1 MKGENN
7 QMKNS
12 GERTGI
18 SNSRAMGVIV
28 LIALLFVFQ
37 IVTFVLQKV
46 RGAGADV
53 GEGSASESVVGG
65 VPKGAGRFRFNPN
78 TITLDS
84 LVLLGFTPRQAQS
97 VLNYRDKGGVFRR
110 REDFSRLYV
119 VDSAM
124 YHSLKEYIFI
134 PDRNLSGTGNVVAA
148 GPVRK
153 RGDIGTGNGPGV
165 DLVSEKGVSGTGNE
179 VAAGPVRKRG
189 DIGTGNGP
197 GVDLV
202 SEKGVSGTG
211 NAPGNSSGKVPGK
224 VSGKVPGNVSGG
236 SAGDGIYGGK
246 VERNRYVCNLNT
258 ADSAALVG
266 LYGIGGYYA
275 RKILEYRERL
285 GGSFVHKRQL
295 LEIEGLRQETYDRIE
310 NSIVVNPAD
319 VRGFSLLEADRR
331 ALERHPYIGPY
342 AARGIITYIRL
353 KGKSS
358 FSSNLELLEKL
369 VEEHIITENNA
380 LRLREYL
387 LHL

>member
-1 MKGENN
+1 M
-7 QMKNS
+7 
-12 GERTGI
+12 
-18 SNSRAMGVIV
+18 
-28 LIALLFVFQ
+28 
-37 IVTFVLQKV
+37 
-46 RGAGADV
+46 
-53 GEGSASESVVGG
+53 
-65 VPKGAGRFRFNPN
+65 
-78 TITLDS
+78 
-84 LVLLGFTPRQAQS
+84 
-97 VLNYRDKGGVFRR
+97 
-110 REDFSRLYV
+110 
-119 VDSAM
+119 
-124 YHSLKEYIFI
+124 
-134 PDRNLSGTGNVVAA
+134 
-148 GPVRK
+148 
-153 RGDIGTGNGPGV
+153 
-165 DLVSEKGVSGTGNE
+165 
-179 VAAGPVRKRG
+179 
-189 DIGTGNGP
+189 
-197 GVDLV
+197 
-202 SEKGVSGTG
+202 
-211 NAPGNSSGKVPGK
+211 
-224 VSGKVPGNVSGG
+224 
-236 SAGDGIYGGK
+236 GDGIYGGK

-358 FSSNLELLEKL
+358 FRSNLELLEKL

>member
-53 GEGSASESVVGG
+53 VSGVAVGAVVEA
-65 VPKGAGRFRFNPN
+65 VTGAGKEAFPEGPVRFRFNPN

-153 RGDIGTGNGPGV
+153 RGDIGTGNGPG
-165 DLVSEKGVSGTGNE
+165 G
-179 VAAGPVRKRG
+179 
-189 DIGTGNGP
+189 
-197 GVDLV
+197 DLV

-224 VSGKVPGNVSGG
+224 VSGKVSGG

-358 FSSNLELLEKL
+358 FRSNLELLEKL